1 MKKPSPISAPAGSD
15 KSPVPIPGELC
26 PDEMAL
32 LLQVNRRTITRWEKE
47 RIISKRGRN
56 FPTVLTIQRVLNY
69 FQNATDQKSRKLRI
83 EADIKQI
90 ELDLLKRNLISLE
103 EQEDWLRA
111 TIGLVIIDLLAIP
124 SKSAK
129 NFPELDAVIAQERLN
144 EIVEAA
150 VSNLFNRFTHT
161 LKNVKEG
168 KKVDSE

>member
-1 MKKPSPISAPAGSD
+1 MKRPPPKTGPAGSN
-15 KSPVPIPGELC
+15 SAPLPIPGELC
-26 PDEMAL
+26 PEDMAL
-32 LLQVNRRTITRWEKE
+32 LLKITRRTLTNWERDK
-47 RIISKRGRN
+47 IIEKRGRN
-56 FPTVLTIQRVLNY
+56 FPTVETIQRVLNY
-69 FQNATDQKSRKLRI
+69 FQSATDQKSRKLRI

-161 LKNVKEG
+161 LKNVQEG

>member
-1 MKKPSPISAPAGSD
+1 M
-15 KSPVPIPGELC
+15 E
-26 PDEMAL
+26 
-32 LLQVNRRTITRWEKE
+32 
-47 RIISKRGRN
+47 
-56 FPTVLTIQRVLNY
+56 TIQRVLNY
-69 FQNATDQKSRKLRI
+69 FQSATDQKSRKLRI
-83 EADIKQI
+83 ESDIKQI